1 MKKIMIFSSLLIFVF
16 LVIFIIA
23 RDQTD
28 DMKIEFVDRL
38 EVEPETLK
46 ICAKRKDGKLV
57 LIDVDKI
64 NDENTYLY
72 VLKLYDYYRN
82 SLPLNYSSPLHGNI
96 EILEL
101 QKNGQE
107 INASIKIYYLQ
118 SGISEFL
125 SALMWSYQNLGIQKM
140 QIKINN
146 EQFTLTSNPEVNR
159 VVESSSIYGNF
170 TQTILFY
177 EEEEIIPITYYH
189 QENPIDFLIKKIIQR
204 YDIKYQYEIIEGV
217 LIVRINDDDL
227 NLDRTIYWLIGRNLE
242 LLNKYQEII
251 IIVNDQLVYST

>member
-1 MKKIMIFSSLLIFVF
+1 MIFCSLLIFVF

-23 RDQTD
+23 RGQKD
-28 DMKIEFVDRL
+28 DLKIEFVDHL
-38 EVEPETLK
+38 EVAPETLK

-57 LIDVDKI
+57 LVDVDKSS
-64 NDENTYLY
+64 DENVYLY
-72 VLKLYDYYRN
+72 VLKLYDHYRN
-82 SLPLNYSSPLHGNI
+82 SLPLNYSSPLKGNI
-96 EILEL
+96 EIIEL
-101 QKNGQE
+101 QKKDEELNACIR
-107 INASIKIYYLQ
+107 INYLQ
-118 SGISEFL
+118 SEVSEFL
-125 SALMWSYQNLGIQKM
+125 SALMWSYQSLGIQKL

-159 VVESSSIYGNF
+159 VVESSSIYDNYS
-170 TQTILFY
+170 QIILFY
-177 EEEEIIPITYYH
+177 EENEIIPITFYH

-217 LIVRINDDDL
+217 LIVRIDDDGY
-227 NLDRTIYWLIGRNLE
+227 NLDRSIYWLIGRNLE